1 MNFIMNEKY
10 ALITGSNRGLG
21 KAIMKELASSG
32 INIWAHARKETPEF
46 LQLMDEIRE
55 TYKVDVCPLYF
66 DMTDEEGMKAAV
78 RQIHSSKKPVDILVN
93 NAGVASVSMFGQT
106 PISKIKEVFEVNLFG
121 QMALTQ
127 LILRLMVRQH
137 SGSIINISSVTALI
151 MSEGQISYATSK
163 SALITW
169 SRNLAAE
176 YGRYGIRVNS
186 LSLGLMNT
194 DMKAGLNE
202 DEIKYFKE
210 RTVLQRIGEPE
221 DAAKAVKFLASD
233 DSSFIT
239 GQNIR
244 VDGGLL

>member
-1 MNFIMNEKY
+1 MKGKY

-21 KAIMKELASSG
+21 KAFMEELASSG
-32 INIWAHARKETPEF
+32 VNIWAHARKETPDF
-46 LQLMDEIRE
+46 LQLLDILRNKYGVE
-55 TYKVDVCPLYF
+55 VNPVYF
-66 DMTDEEGMKAAV
+66 DMTDEDGMKAAIK
-78 RQIHSSKKPVDILVN
+78 QIHSSKKPVDILVN
-93 NAGVASVSMFGQT
+93 NAGIASVSMFGQT
-106 PISKIKEVFEVNLFG
+106 PIAKIKEVFDVNLFG

-127 LILRLMVRQH
+127 LILRLMTRQR

-169 SRNLAAE
+169 TRNLAAE

-202 DEIKYFKE
+202 DEINYFKE

>member
-1 MNFIMNEKY
+1 MKGKY

-21 KAIMKELASSG
+21 KAFMEELASSG
-32 INIWAHARKETPEF
+32 VNIWAHARKETPDF
-46 LQLMDEIRE
+46 LQLLDNLRINYGIE
-55 TYKVDVCPLYF
+55 VSPVYF
-66 DMTDEEGMKAAV
+66 DMTDEDGMKAAIK
-78 RQIHSSKKPVDILVN
+78 QIHSSKKPVDILVN

-106 PISKIKEVFEVNLFG
+106 PIAKIKEVFDVNLFG

-127 LILRLMVRQH
+127 LVLRLMTRQR

-169 SRNLAAE
+169 TRNLAAE

-202 DEIKYFKE
+202 DEINYFKE

>member
-55 TYKVDVCPLYF
+55 TYKVDVCPVYF

-194 DMKAGLNE
+194 DMKVGLNE

>member
-1 MNFIMNEKY
+1 MTGKY
-10 ALITGSNRGLG
+10 VLITGSNRGLG

-32 INIWAHARKETPEF
+32 MNIWAHARKETPEF
-46 LQLMDEIRE
+46 LQLMNDIRK
-55 TYKVDVCPLYF
+55 TYHVDVIPVYF
-66 DMTDEEGMKAAV
+66 GMTDEDGMKAAV
-78 RQIHSSKKPVDILVN
+78 KQIHSSKKPVDVLVN
-93 NAGVASVSMFGQT
+93 NAGIASVSMFGQT

-127 LILRLMVRQH
+127 LVLRLMTRQH
-137 SGSIINISSVTALI
+137 SGSIINIASVTALI

-202 DEIKYFKE
+202 DEVKYFKD

>member
-1 MNFIMNEKY
+1 MKGKY

-21 KAIMKELASSG
+21 KAFMCELASAG
-32 INIWAHARKETPEF
+32 VNIWAHTRKETQEF
-46 LQLMDEIRE
+46 EDLLNEVRQKYSVEVI
-55 TYKVDVCPLYF
+55 PIYF
-66 DMTDEEGMKAAV
+66 DMTDEERMKNA
-78 RQIHSSKKPVDILVN
+78 IKFIYSSKKPIDILVN
-93 NAGVASVSMFGQT
+93 NAGVASVSMFAQT
-106 PISKIKEVFEVNLFG
+106 PISKIKEVFDTNLFG

-127 LILRLMVRQH
+127 LVLRLMSRQK

-151 MSEGQISYATSK
+151 MSEGQIAYATSK

-169 SRNLAAE
+169 TRNLAAE

-194 DMKAGLNE
+194 DMKAGLND
-202 DEIKYFKE
+202 DEVKYFKE

>member
-21 KAIMKELASSG
+21 KAIIKELASSG

-55 TYKVDVCPLYF
+55 TYKVDVCPVYF

-137 SGSIINISSVTALI
+137 SGSIINISSVAALI

-194 DMKAGLNE
+194 DMKVGLNE

>member
-55 TYKVDVCPLYF
+55 TYKVDVCPVYF

>member
-1 MNFIMNEKY
+1 MMGKY
-10 ALITGSNRGLG
+10 VLITGSNRGLG

-32 INIWAHARKETPEF
+32 MNIWAHARKETPEF
-46 LQLMDEIRE
+46 LQLMNDIRV
-55 TYKVDVCPLYF
+55 TYQVEVSPVYF

-78 RQIHSSKKPVDILVN
+78 KQIHSSKKPVDVLVN
-93 NAGVASVSMFGQT
+93 NAGIASVSMFGQT
-106 PISKIKEVFEVNLFG
+106 PISKIKEVFDVNLFG

-127 LILRLMVRQH
+127 LVLRLMTRQH
-137 SGSIINISSVTALI
+137 SGSIINIASVTALI

-202 DEIKYFKE
+202 DEIKYFKD

>member
-1 MNFIMNEKY
+1 M
-10 ALITGSNRGLG
+10 
-21 KAIMKELASSG
+21 ELASCG
-32 INIWAHARKETPEF
+32 MNIWAHARKETPEF
-46 LQLMDEIRE
+46 LQLLDDVRQ
-55 TYKVDVCPLYF
+55 TYKVEVTPVYF
-66 DMTDEEGMKAAV
+66 DMTDDEGMKTAV
-78 RQIHSSKKPVDILVN
+78 KQIHSSKKPVDVLIN
-93 NAGVASVSMFGQT
+93 NAGIASVSMFGQT
-106 PISKIKEVFEVNLFG
+106 PISKIKEVFDVNLFG

-127 LILRLMVRQH
+127 LILRLMTRQH
-137 SGSIINISSVTALI
+137 SGSIINIASVTALI

-169 SRNLAAE
+169 TRNLAAE

-186 LSLGLMNT
+186 LSLGLVNT
-194 DMKAGLNE
+194 DMKAGLND
-202 DEIKYFKE
+202 DEVKYFKE

-221 DAAKAVKFLASD
+221 DAAKAVKFLASE

>member
-1 MNFIMNEKY
+1 MEGKY
-10 ALITGSNRGLG
+10 ALITGSNRGIG
-21 KAIMKELASSG
+21 KTIMMELASCG
-32 INIWAHARKETPEF
+32 MNIWAHARKETPEF
-46 LQLMDEIRE
+46 LQLLDDVRQ
-55 TYKVDVCPLYF
+55 TYKVEVTPVYF
-66 DMTDEEGMKAAV
+66 DMTDDEGMKTAV
-78 RQIHSSKKPVDILVN
+78 KQIHSSKKPVDVLIN
-93 NAGVASVSMFGQT
+93 NAGIASVSMFGQT
-106 PISKIKEVFEVNLFG
+106 PISKIKEVFDVNLFG

-127 LILRLMVRQH
+127 LILRLMTRQH
-137 SGSIINISSVTALI
+137 SGSIINIASVTALI

-169 SRNLAAE
+169 TRNLAAE

-186 LSLGLMNT
+186 LSLGLVNT
-194 DMKAGLNE
+194 DMKAGLND
-202 DEIKYFKE
+202 DEVKYFKE

-221 DAAKAVKFLASD
+221 DAAKAVKFLASE

>member
-1 MNFIMNEKY
+1 MQ
-10 ALITGSNRGLG
+10 
-21 KAIMKELASSG
+21 ELAASG
-32 INIWAHARKETPEF
+32 MNIWAHARKETPEF
-46 LQLMDEIRE
+46 LQLMNEIRD
-55 TYKVDVCPLYF
+55 TYHVDVNPVYF
-66 DMTDEEGMKAAV
+66 DMTDEDGIKAAV
-78 RQIHSSKKPVDILVN
+78 KQIHSSKKPVDVLVN
-93 NAGVASVSMFGQT
+93 NAGIASVSMFGQT
-106 PISKIKEVFEVNLFG
+106 PISKIKEIFEVNLFG
-121 QMALTQ
+121 QMTLTQ
-127 LILRLMVRQH
+127 LVLRLMTRQH
-137 SGSIINISSVTALI
+137 SGSIINIASVTALI

-202 DEIKYFKE
+202 DEVKYFKD

>member
-1 MNFIMNEKY
+1 MN
-10 ALITGSNRGLG
+10 ALITGSNRGIG
-21 KAIMKELASSG
+21 KAILEELARSGMGIIAHSRSENQLFEAFIDYIKKEYSVPVYPIYFDLTDTTAMKEA
-32 INIWAHARKETPEF
+32 IK
-46 LQLMDEIRE
+46 QLHSQ
-55 TYKVDVCPLYF
+55 KVSIDV
-66 DMTDEEGMKAAV
+66 
-78 RQIHSSKKPVDILVN
+78 LVN

-106 PISKIKEVFEVNLFG
+106 PISKIKDVFDVNLFA
-121 QMALTQ
+121 QMELTQ
-127 LILRLMVRQH
+127 MVLRLMTRQR

-151 MSEGQISYATSK
+151 MSEGQIAYATSK

-169 SRNLAAE
+169 TRNLAAE

-194 DMKAGLNE
+194 DMKAGLND
-202 DEIKYFKE
+202 DEVQYFKD

-221 DAAKAVKFLASD
+221 DAAKAVRFLASE

>member
-1 MNFIMNEKY
+1 MTGKY
-10 ALITGSNRGLG
+10 VLITGSNRGLG
-21 KAIMKELASSG
+21 KAIMQELAASG
-32 INIWAHARKETPEF
+32 MNIWAHARKETPEF
-46 LQLMDEIRE
+46 LQLMNEIRD
-55 TYKVDVCPLYF
+55 TYHVDVSPVYF

-78 RQIHSSKKPVDILVN
+78 KLIHSSKKPVDVLVN
-93 NAGVASVSMFGQT
+93 NAGIASVSMFGQT

-127 LILRLMVRQH
+127 LVLRLMTRQH
-137 SGSIINISSVTALI
+137 SGSIINIASVTALI

-202 DEIKYFKE
+202 DEVKYFKD

>member
-1 MNFIMNEKY
+1 MGIIAHSRSENQLFDEFIDYIK
-10 ALITGSNRGLG
+10 
-21 KAIMKELASSG
+21 KEYSVPVLP
-32 INIWAHARKETPEF
+32 I
-46 LQLMDEIRE
+46 
-55 TYKVDVCPLYF
+55 YF
-66 DMTDEEGMKAAV
+66 DMTDTSAMKEAIK
-78 RQIHSSKKPVDILVN
+78 QLHSQKVSIDVLVN

-106 PISKIKEVFEVNLFG
+106 PISKIKDVFDINLFA
-121 QMALTQ
+121 QMELTQ
-127 LILRLMVRQH
+127 MVLRLMTRQR

-151 MSEGQISYATSK
+151 MSEGQIAYATSK

-169 SRNLAAE
+169 TRNLAAE

-194 DMKAGLNE
+194 DMKAGLND
-202 DEIKYFKE
+202 DEVKYFKD

-233 DSSFIT
+233 DSSFVT

>member
-1 MNFIMNEKY
+1 MTGKY
-10 ALITGSNRGLG
+10 VLITGSNRGLG
-21 KAIMKELASSG
+21 KAIMQELASSG
-32 INIWAHARKETPEF
+32 MNIWAHARKETPEF
-46 LQLMDEIRE
+46 LQLMNEIKD
-55 TYKVDVCPLYF
+55 TYHVDVNPVYF
-66 DMTDEEGMKAAV
+66 DMKDEDGMKAAV
-78 RQIHSSKKPVDILVN
+78 KLIHSSKKPVDVLVN
-93 NAGVASVSMFGQT
+93 NAGIASVSMFGQT

-127 LILRLMVRQH
+127 LVLRLMTRQH
-137 SGSIINISSVTALI
+137 SGSIINIASVTALI

-202 DEIKYFKE
+202 DEVKYFKD

>member
-10 ALITGSNRGLG
+10 ALITGANRGLG

-55 TYKVDVCPLYF
+55 TYKVDVCPVYF

-202 DEIKYFKE
+202 NEIKYFKE

>member
-1 MNFIMNEKY
+1 MTGKY
-10 ALITGSNRGLG
+10 VLITGSNRGLG

-32 INIWAHARKETPEF
+32 MNIWAHARKETPEF
-46 LQLMDEIRE
+46 LQLMNEIRD
-55 TYKVDVCPLYF
+55 TYHVEVNPVYF
-66 DMTDEEGMKAAV
+66 DMTDEEGMKAAIKL
-78 RQIHSSKKPVDILVN
+78 IHSSKKPVDVLVN
-93 NAGVASVSMFGQT
+93 NAGIASVSMFGQT

-127 LILRLMVRQH
+127 LVLRLMTHQH
-137 SGSIINISSVTALI
+137 SGSIINIASVTALI

-202 DEIKYFKE
+202 DEVKYFKE

>member
-1 MNFIMNEKY
+1 MTGKY
-10 ALITGSNRGLG
+10 VLITGSNRGLG

-32 INIWAHARKETPEF
+32 MNIWAHARKETPEF
-46 LQLMDEIRE
+46 LQLMNDIRN
-55 TYKVDVCPLYF
+55 TYHVDVNPVYF
-66 DMTDEEGMKAAV
+66 DMTDEDGMKASV
-78 RQIHSSKKPVDILVN
+78 KQIHSSKKPVDVLVN
-93 NAGVASVSMFGQT
+93 NAGIASVSMFGQT

-127 LILRLMVRQH
+127 LVLRLMTRQH
-137 SGSIINISSVTALI
+137 SGSIINIASVTALI

-202 DEIKYFKE
+202 DEVKYFKD

>member
-1 MNFIMNEKY
+1 MGGVY
-10 ALITGSNRGLG
+10 SLITGSNRGLG

-32 INIWAHARKETPEF
+32 MNIWAHARKETPEF
-46 LQLMDEIRE
+46 KDLIDEVRGN
-55 TYKVDVCPLYF
+55 YKVDVEPLYF
-66 DMTDEEGMKAAV
+66 DMTDEEAMKNAIKA
-78 RQIHSSKKPVDILVN
+78 IHASKKGIEVLVN
-93 NAGVASVSMFGQT
+93 NAGVASASMFGQT
-106 PISKIKEVFEVNLFG
+106 PISKIKEIFEINLFG

-127 LILRLMVRQH
+127 LVLRLMTRQR

-151 MSEGQISYATSK
+151 MSEGQTSYATSK

-169 SRNLAAE
+169 TRNLAAE
-176 YGRYGIRVNS
+176 YGRYGIRANS

-194 DMKAGLNE
+194 DMKTELND
-202 DEIKYFKE
+202 DEINYFKE
-210 RTVLQRIGEPE
+210 RTILQRIGEPE
-221 DAAKAVKFLASD
+221 DAAKAVKFLASQ

>member
-1 MNFIMNEKY
+1 M
-10 ALITGSNRGLG
+10 LITGSNRGLG
-21 KAIMKELASSG
+21 KAIMQELAFSG
-32 INIWAHARKETPEF
+32 MNIWAHARKETPEF
-46 LQLMDEIRE
+46 LQLMNEIRD
-55 TYKVDVCPLYF
+55 TYHVEVNPVYF

-78 RQIHSSKKPVDILVN
+78 KQIHCSKKPVDVLVN
-93 NAGVASVSMFGQT
+93 NAGIASVSMFGQT

-127 LILRLMVRQH
+127 LVLRLMTRQH
-137 SGSIINISSVTALI
+137 SGSIINIASVTALI

-202 DEIKYFKE
+202 DEVKYFKD

>member
-1 MNFIMNEKY
+1 MTGKY
-10 ALITGSNRGLG
+10 VLITGSNRGLG
-21 KAIMKELASSG
+21 KAIMHELASSG
-32 INIWAHARKETPEF
+32 MNIWAHARKETPEF
-46 LQLMDEIRE
+46 LQLMNGIRDA
-55 TYKVDVCPLYF
+55 YHVDVNPVYF
-66 DMTDEEGMKAAV
+66 DMTDEEGMKTAV
-78 RQIHSSKKPVDILVN
+78 KLIHSSKKPVDVLVN
-93 NAGVASVSMFGQT
+93 NAGIASVSMFGQT
-106 PISKIKEVFEVNLFG
+106 PISKIKDVFEVNLFG

-127 LILRLMVRQH
+127 LVLRLMTRQH
-137 SGSIINISSVTALI
+137 SGSIINIASVTALI
-151 MSEGQISYATSK
+151 MSAGQISYATSK

-202 DEIKYFKE
+202 DEVKYFKD

>member
-1 MNFIMNEKY
+1 MTERY

-32 INIWAHARKETPEF
+32 MNIWAHARKETPEF
-46 LQLMDEIRE
+46 LQLLDEVRA
-55 TYKVDVCPLYF
+55 TYKVDVVPVYF
-66 DMTDEEGMKAAV
+66 DMTDEEGMKAAIK
-78 RQIHSSKKPVDILVN
+78 QIHSSKKSLDVLVN

-127 LILRLMVRQH
+127 LALRLMTRQH
-137 SGSIINISSVTALI
+137 SGSIINIASVTALI
-151 MSEGQISYATSK
+151 MSEGQIAYATSK

-169 SRNLAAE
+169 TRNLAAE

-194 DMKAGLNE
+194 DMKAGLND
-202 DEIKYFKE
+202 DEVKYFKE

>member
-55 TYKVDVCPLYF
+55 TYKVDVCPVYF

-221 DAAKAVKFLASD
+221 DAAKAIKFLASD

>member
-1 MNFIMNEKY
+1 MLKGKF

-21 KAIMKELASSG
+21 KAFMEELACSG
-32 INIWAHARKETPEF
+32 VNIWAHARKETPEF
-46 LQLMDEIRE
+46 LQLLDNLRNTFGIE
-55 TYKVDVCPLYF
+55 VNPVYF
-66 DMTDEEGMKAAV
+66 DMTDEESMKAAIK
-78 RQIHSSKKPVDILVN
+78 QIHSSKRPVDILVN
-93 NAGVASVSMFGQT
+93 NAGIASVSMFGQT
-106 PISKIKEVFEVNLFG
+106 PIAKIKEVFDVNLFG

-127 LILRLMVRQH
+127 LVLRLMTRQR

-169 SRNLAAE
+169 TRNLAAE

-202 DEIKYFKE
+202 DEINYFKE
-210 RTVLQRIGEPE
+210 RTVLQRIGEPD
-221 DAAKAVKFLASD
+221 DAAKVVKFLASD

>member
-1 MNFIMNEKY
+1 MTGKY
-10 ALITGSNRGLG
+10 VLITGSNRGLG
-21 KAIMKELASSG
+21 KAIMQELAASG
-32 INIWAHARKETPEF
+32 MNIWAHARKETPEF
-46 LQLMDEIRE
+46 LQLMKEIRD
-55 TYKVDVCPLYF
+55 TYHVDVNPVYF
-66 DMTDEEGMKAAV
+66 DMTDEDGMKAAV
-78 RQIHSSKKPVDILVN
+78 KLIHSSKKPVDVLVN
-93 NAGVASVSMFGQT
+93 NAGIASVSMFGQT

-127 LILRLMVRQH
+127 LVLRLMTRQH
-137 SGSIINISSVTALI
+137 AGSIINIASVTALI

-202 DEIKYFKE
+202 DEVKYFKD